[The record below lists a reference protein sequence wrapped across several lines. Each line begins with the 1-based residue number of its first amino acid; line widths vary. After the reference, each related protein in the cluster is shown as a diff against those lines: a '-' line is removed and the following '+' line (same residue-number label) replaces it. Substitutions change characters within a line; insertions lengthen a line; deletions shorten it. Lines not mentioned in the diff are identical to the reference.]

1 MNCSNHGEREA
12 VGMCVRC
19 HKLICEECKVKINN
33 KYYCKDCVSEMYS
46 DNNGGNSYNNRN
58 NNYNNGGTI
67 NQDKVKKYADK
78 AVDATIEATNNTL
91 NLVKDFSKSEDFKE
105 AKNKITQNQKIVNYV
120 LGIIAIVLL
129 IPKVADS
136 ISMMPYFFEELIFS
150 ARYYGAFRT
159 LFYIIEFILGFI
171 EPIIIIALAAL
182 LFNNFMKLKREIR
195 IIAPIVVVAA
205 FTLIRFVSV
214 NISSSYFGFHIITN
228 MFSYFIP
235 VILIVVGSYLDRE

>member
-46 DNNGGNSYNNRN
+46 DNNMGNSYNNRN
-58 NNYNNGGTI
+58 KNYNSGSAI
-67 NQDKVKKYADK
+67 NPDKVKEYADK
-78 AVDATIEATNNTL
+78 AVDATMEATNNTL
-91 NLVKDFSKSEDFKE
+91 NLVKDFSKSEDFKD

-129 IPKVADS
+129 IPKVTDS
-136 ISMMPYFFEELIFS
+136 ISMIPYFFEELIFS

-195 IIAPIVVVAA
+195 IIAPIVVVVA

-214 NISSSYFGFHIITN
+214 NISSSYFGFYIITN

>member
-67 NQDKVKKYADK
+67 NQDKVKEYADK

-214 NISSSYFGFHIITN
+214 NISSS
-228 MFSYFIP
+228 
-235 VILIVVGSYLDRE
+235 

>member
-1 MNCSNHGEREA
+1 MNCSKHGEREA

-33 KYYCKDCVSEMYS
+33 KYYCKECVSEMYS
-46 DNNGGNSYNNRN
+46 DNNSNNNYNSRN
-58 NNYNNGGTI
+58 NNYNNGSTI
-67 NQDKVKKYADK
+67 NSDKVKEYADK
-78 AVDATIEATNNTL
+78 AVNATVEATNNI
-91 NLVKDFSKSEDFKE
+91 SQ
-105 AKNKITQNQKIVNYV
+105 NKKIINYV

-129 IPKVADS
+129 IPKLTNN
-136 ISMMPYFFEELIFS
+136 ISNIPYFFDELVFS
-150 ARYYGAFRT
+150 ARYYGVFRT

-171 EPIIIIALAAL
+171 EPIIIIALAVL

-195 IIAPIVVVAA
+195 IIAPIVIVVA

-214 NISSSYFGFHIITN
+214 NISSSYFGFYIITN

>member
-1 MNCSNHGEREA
+1 
-12 VGMCVRC
+12 
-19 HKLICEECKVKINN
+19 
-33 KYYCKDCVSEMYS
+33 
-46 DNNGGNSYNNRN
+46 
-58 NNYNNGGTI
+58 
-67 NQDKVKKYADK
+67 
-78 AVDATIEATNNTL
+78 
-91 NLVKDFSKSEDFKE
+91 
-105 AKNKITQNQKIVNYV
+105 
-120 LGIIAIVLL
+120 
-129 IPKVADS
+129 
-136 ISMMPYFFEELIFS
+136 MMPYFFEELIFS

>member
-46 DNNGGNSYNNRN
+46 DNNSNNNYNNRN
-58 NNYNNGGTI
+58 NNYSNGSTI
-67 NQDKVKKYADK
+67 NSDKVKEYADK
-78 AVDATIEATNNTL
+78 AVNATVEVTNNTL
-91 NLVKDFSKSEDFKE
+91 NLVKDFKETVDKVSK
-105 AKNKITQNQKIVNYV
+105 NQKIVNYV
-120 LGIIAIVLL
+120 LGIIAIALL
-129 IPKVADS
+129 IPKVTS
-136 ISMMPYFFEELIFS
+136 GISNIPYFFDELVFS

-159 LFYIIEFILGFI
+159 IFYVIEFISSLL

-195 IIAPIVVVAA
+195 IVAPIVVVAA
-205 FTLIRFVSV
+205 FTLIRFVSA
-214 NISSSYFGFHIITN
+214 NIASSYFGFSIIAN

-235 VILIVVGSYLDRE
+235 VILIVVGSYFDKE